1 MRTADQ
7 HCYLIINRI
16 GIFGGY
22 RESINYCTRITEL
35 IKADVCLPSRRMLSV
50 MAYCNVHKDIIE
62 EHLRS
67 VLIMNLDL
75 LKFNR
80 GTYRFCDNNWIS

>member
-22 RESINYCTRITEL
+22 RESINYCTRIREL

-50 MAYCNVHKDIIE
+50 MAYCNVHKDIDHE
-62 EHLRS
+62 S
-67 VLIMNLDL
+67 
-75 LKFNR
+75 
-80 GTYRFCDNNWIS
+80 RFAQI